1 MKVLAVAL
9 LGLPYLVVAMQ
20 LPNGVEINV
29 DDIDPEDNVD
39 EDQFVKDFDL
49 PEVTDPEEKAR
60 RQAALKANEALIKEE
75 NEAYSRGEKTW
86 FDAVNEFADLP
97 EDEFEAE
104 KTGDQT
110 PPDYRTYGRGLLE
123 PTGQLS
129 DGPSYPYFPTFYLLQ
144 TQVLT
149 GWTLHLSS
157 TLLTSAGQ

>member
-1 MKVLAVAL
+1 MGTASSWLPPILNSSLAPSFDSNMKVLAVAL

-60 RQAALKANEALIKEE
+60 RQAALKANEA
-75 NEAYSRGEKTW
+75 YSRGEKTW
-86 FDAVNEFADLP
+86 FDVVNEFADLP

-104 KTGDQT
+104 KTG
-110 PPDYRTYGRGLLE
+110 
-123 PTGQLS
+123 
-129 DGPSYPYFPTFYLLQ
+129 
-144 TQVLT
+144 
-149 GWTLHLSS
+149 
-157 TLLTSAGQ
+157 